1 MVLLTACLLGTAAA
15 HLRSLFVT
23 ISLAVAIPVLF
34 AISVVV
40 SGQLSLWPLLLA
52 IGGVNAGLMLPVAM
66 LLLLGHRRQHV
77 LSTKISG

>member
-1 MVLLTACLLGTAAA
+1 MVFLTACLLGTAAA
-15 HLRSLFVT
+15 HLRSLFAI

-40 SGQLSLWPLLLA
+40 SGQFSLWPLLLA